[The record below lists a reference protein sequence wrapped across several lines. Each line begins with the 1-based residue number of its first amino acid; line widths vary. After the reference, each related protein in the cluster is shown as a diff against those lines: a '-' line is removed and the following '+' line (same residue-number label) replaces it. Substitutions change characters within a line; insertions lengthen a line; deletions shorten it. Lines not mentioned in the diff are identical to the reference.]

1 MKRVAVAESGP
12 VYQYIEFCRNPETLW
27 RKLQSGHWDWLGR
40 KPDGQ
45 FVLARPRGNPP
56 TKVGVP
62 FITSSE
68 EGATEGLHGIRMQA
82 WVGQPSK
89 RKSSTW
95 VTTADKA
102 QTEFEKEIARL
113 KDLALKPVL
122 ARVFLVQDGQVTAER
137 FVVQE
142 PPPNYQ

>member
-1 MKRVAVAESGP
+1 MTGPESGAL
-12 VYQYIEFCRNPETLW
+12 YQYIEFCRNAETLW
-27 RKLQSGHWDWLGR
+27 HKLQSGHWDWLGR

-45 FVLARPRGNPP
+45 FVLGRPRRNPP
-56 TKVGVP
+56 TEVGIP
-62 FITSSE
+62 SITSSE

-82 WVGQPSK
+82 WVGQPSTA
-89 RKSSTW
+89 KSSIW
-95 VTTADKA
+95 VTNADKA

-113 KDLALKPVL
+113 KDPALKPVL
-122 ARVFLVQDGQVTAER
+122 ARVFLVQDRHVTAKR

>member
-1 MKRVAVAESGP
+1 MTVAESGP
-12 VYQYIEFCRNPETLW
+12 VYKYIEFCRKPEALW
-27 RKLQSGHWDWLGR
+27 HKLQSGHWDWLGR

-45 FVLARPRGNPP
+45 FVLGKPRRVPASA
-56 TKVGVP
+56 VGVP
-62 FITSSE
+62 FLTKRE
-68 EGATEGLHGIRMQA
+68 AEATEGLHGIRMQA
-82 WVGQPSK
+82 WVGQPSTA
-89 RKSSTW
+89 KSSTW

-102 QTEFEKEIARL
+102 ETEFEKEIARL
-113 KDLALKPVL
+113 EDPALKPVL

>member
-12 VYQYIEFCRNPETLW
+12 VYQYIEFCRDPETLW
-27 RKLQSGHWDWLGR
+27 HKLQSGHWDWLGR

-45 FVLARPRGNPP
+45 FVLGRPRRNPP
-56 TKVGVP
+56 TEVGVP
-62 FITSSE
+62 FITMSE
-68 EGATEGLHGIRMQA
+68 AEATEGLHGIRMQA

-89 RKSSTW
+89 QKSSRW
-95 VTTADKA
+95 FTTADKA

-113 KDLALKPVL
+113 KDPTLKPVL

>member
-1 MKRVAVAESGP
+1 MTVAESGP
-12 VYQYIEFCRNPETLW
+12 VYQYIEFCRNAETLW
-27 RKLQSGHWDWLGR
+27 HKLQSGHWDWLGR

-45 FVLARPRGNPP
+45 FVLGRPRRNPP
-56 TKVGVP
+56 TEVGVP

-89 RKSSTW
+89 RMSSRW
-95 VTTADKA
+95 FTTADMAKTA
-102 QTEFEKEIARL
+102 FEKEIAWFE
-113 KDLALKPVL
+113 DPALKPVL
-122 ARVFLVQDGQVTAER
+122 ARVFLVQDGLVTAER

>member
-1 MKRVAVAESGP
+1 MTGPESGP
-12 VYQYIEFCRNPETLW
+12 LYQYIKFCSNAETLW
-27 RKLQSGHWDWLGR
+27 HKLQSGHWDWLGR
-40 KPDGQ
+40 TPDGQ
-45 FVLARPRGNPP
+45 FVLGRPRREPGSR
-56 TKVGVP
+56 VGVP

-68 EGATEGLHGIRMQA
+68 VEATEGLHGIRMQA
-82 WVGQPSK
+82 WVGQPSTQ
-89 RKSSTW
+89 KSSRW

-113 KDLALKPVL
+113 EDPALKPVL

-137 FVVQE
+137 FVAQE

>member
-1 MKRVAVAESGP
+1 MAESGP
-12 VYQYIEFCRNPETLW
+12 VYKYIEFCSNAEALW
-27 RKLQSGHWDWLGR
+27 NKLQSGHWDWLGR
-40 KPDGQ
+40 KPDGP
-45 FVLARPRGNPP
+45 FVLGRPRRNPP
-56 TKVGVP
+56 SEVGVP

-68 EGATEGLHGIRMQA
+68 EGDTEGLHGIRMQA

-89 RKSSTW
+89 QKSSRW

-113 KDLALKPVL
+113 KDHALKPVL

>member
-1 MKRVAVAESGP
+1 MTVAESGP
-12 VYQYIEFCRNPETLW
+12 LYQYIEFCRNAETLW
-27 RKLQSGHWDWLGR
+27 HKLQSGHWDWLGR

-45 FVLARPRGNPP
+45 FVLGRPRRERGSG
-56 TKVGVP
+56 VGVP

-68 EGATEGLHGIRMQA
+68 AEATEGLHGIQMQA
-82 WVGQPSK
+82 WVGQPSTA
-89 RKSSTW
+89 KSSTW

-113 KDLALKPVL
+113 KDHTLKPVL